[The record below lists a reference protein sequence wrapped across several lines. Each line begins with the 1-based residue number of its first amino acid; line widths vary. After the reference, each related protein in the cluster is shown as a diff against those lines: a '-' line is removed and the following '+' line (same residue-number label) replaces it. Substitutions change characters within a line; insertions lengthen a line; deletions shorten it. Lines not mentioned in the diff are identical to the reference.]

1 MAADPEVNNMDSIRE
16 IFRIGHG
23 PSSSHTMGPARAAVQ
38 FRQQHPDAARFTVQL
53 RGSLAATGRGHLTD
67 RILLE
72 ILGEAR
78 TTLEFRPDE
87 PLPRHPNGL
96 IFEALGR
103 DGRVLAAWSVY
114 SVGGGA
120 LRDEDTWDAP
130 RPSVYPLTCMDD
142 ILRWSRDT
150 GGNLWEFVEKHEG
163 AEIWAYLD
171 DVWSVMQG
179 AIARGLE
186 AEGLLPGTLH
196 LQRKANSYLV
206 KSSNANQ
213 YLGAS
218 GKVFAYALAVA
229 EENAAGGRVVTAPTC
244 GSCGVLPATLAFLEG
259 VQGFTRPRLLR
270 ALATAGLIGN
280 LVKENASISGAEVG
294 CQGEIG
300 TACAM
305 AAGAAAQLLGG
316 SVTQIEYAAEA
327 GIEHHLGLTCD
338 PVEGYVQIPCIERNA
353 VSASRALQ
361 CASFAIFS
369 DGQHRISF
377 DEVVLTMKETGD
389 DMSARYKET
398 SASGLA
404 KNWQR
409 SDRR

>member
-1 MAADPEVNNMDSIRE
+1 MDSIRE

-23 PSSSHTMGPARAAVQ
+23 PSSSHTMGPARAAEQ
-38 FRQQHPDAARFTVQL
+38 FRRRHPDAAHFRVQL

-67 RILLE
+67 VILLE
-72 ILGEAR
+72 ILGAER
-78 TTLEFRPDE
+78 TSLDFRPDE
-87 PLPRHPNGL
+87 ALPRHPNGL
-96 IFEALGR
+96 IFDATDR
-103 DGRVLAAWSVY
+103 DGRLLASWTVY

-142 ILRWSRDT
+142 ILRWARET

-163 AEIWAYLD
+163 PEIWSYLD
-171 DVWSVMQG
+171 DVWSVMQA

-186 AEGLLPGTLH
+186 AEGLLPGPLH

-206 KSSNANQ
+206 KSSNANL

-218 GKVFAYALAVA
+218 GRVFAYALAVA

-244 GSCGVLPATLAFLEG
+244 GSCGVLPATLSFLAAE
-259 VQGFTRPRLLR
+259 QGFSRPRLLR

-305 AAGAAAQLLGG
+305 AAAAATQLLGG

-377 DEVVLTMKETGD
+377 DEVVLTMKETGH
-389 DMSARYKET
+389 DMSTRYKET
-398 SASGLA
+398 STSGLA

-409 SDRR
+409 SDRS